1 MRFEGS
7 FRINADRDKVWEFIS
22 NPSNVIQCVPGVQDF
37 SVQEGKRIAAKVKVK
52 IGFISGLFQ
61 AASKVLE
68 EDPQN
73 YHARMELSGSGAG
86 SGFKALVD
94 LKLEEADGGTEL
106 KWSADVSIS
115 GPLGSLAKSMVEGY
129 VKKMVDQLFDCVKRR
144 LEG

>member
-7 FRINADRDKVWEFIS
+7 FRINAERGKVWDFIS
-22 NPSNVIQCVPGVQDF
+22 EPSNVIQCVPGIQDF
-37 SVQEGKRIAAKVKVK
+37 SVQEGKRVAAKVKVRL
-52 IGFISGLFQ
+52 GFISGIFQ

-68 EDPQN
+68 EDPES
-73 YHARMELSGSGAG
+73 YHAKMELSGSGAG

-94 LKLEEADGGTEL
+94 LKLEEADGETEL
-106 KWSADVSIS
+106 KWSADVNIS

-129 VKKMVDQLFDCVKRR
+129 VKKMVDQLFDCVKKR